1 MIGGP
6 MACALQTPESKLSL
20 TERHENHGRVLSR
33 RVSDLT
39 SSSRSSQVAGCHQTE
54 RGDKVGS
61 RATNREAVAVIQAR
75 TGAGLG
81 WAVIAELGCTGKVE
95 PVKSADKLQVGY
107 EKKRSPSG
115 MTPVFLA

>member
-81 WAVIAELGCTGKVE
+81 WAVIADIGKVE
-95 PVKSADKLQVGY
+95 PVRSADKLQVRY